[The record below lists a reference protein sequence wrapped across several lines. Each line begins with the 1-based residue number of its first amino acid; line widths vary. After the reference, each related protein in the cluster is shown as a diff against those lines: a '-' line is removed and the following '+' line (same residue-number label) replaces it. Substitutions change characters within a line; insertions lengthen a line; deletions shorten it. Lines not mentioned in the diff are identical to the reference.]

1 MKRLGLLFFYAS
13 IATIWGLWL
22 YALALISP

>member
-1 MKRLGLLFFYAS
+1 MKRLGLLFLYLS
-13 IATIWGLWL
+13 IFAIWGLWL